1 MNILLTKINSRYLWV
16 SNGKT
21 HNKFCNL
28 YQKIK
33 KNKKKKKRGEKVVG
47 FSKIGFFLGGSTVN
61 KIISF
66 TFNGWD

>member
-1 MNILLTKINSRYLWV
+1 M
-16 SNGKT
+16 GKHIT
-21 HNKFCNL
+21 NFVI
-28 YQKIK
+28 YIK
-33 KNKKKKKRGEKVVG
+33 REKRKKKRGEKVVG

>member
-1 MNILLTKINSRYLWV
+1 MNILLTKINSRYLGV

-28 YQKIK
+28 YQK
-33 KNKKKKKRGEKVVG
+33 KKKRGEKVVG
-47 FSKIGFFLGGSTVN
+47 LSKIGFFLGGSMVN

>member
-1 MNILLTKINSRYLWV
+1 MNILLTKINSRYLGV

-28 YQKIK
+28 YQ
-33 KNKKKKKRGEKVVG
+33 KKKKRGEKVVG